1 MKIHAMYLIAIL
13 ILSGCA
19 TAPQISADLQP
30 VDSSAVKAVGYDSA
44 TQTLFVQLLSTMD
57 VYAYQG
63 VPASVYESFISSPSK
78 GRFYPDKIKGKY
90 TSGNRD

>member
-19 TAPQISADLQP
+19 TAPQI
-30 VDSSAVKAVGYDSA
+30 SA

-78 GRFYPDKIKGKY
+78 GRFYTDKIKGKY

>member
-30 VDSSAVKAVGYDSA
+30 VDSSAVMAVGYDSA
-44 TQTLFVQLLSTMD
+44 TKT
-57 VYAYQG
+57 
-63 VPASVYESFISSPSK
+63 
-78 GRFYPDKIKGKY
+78 
-90 TSGNRD
+90 